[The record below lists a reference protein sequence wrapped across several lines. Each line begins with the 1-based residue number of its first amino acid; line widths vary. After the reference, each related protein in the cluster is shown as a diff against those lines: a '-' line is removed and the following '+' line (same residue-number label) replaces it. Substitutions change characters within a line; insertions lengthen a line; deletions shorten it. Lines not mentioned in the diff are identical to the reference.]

1 MTETG
6 GTRQDQERRA
16 ASGRRGTD
24 HDERYEKLVEL
35 ALDGILIHDGE
46 HIVLANAAALRL
58 AGADHRDQVIGR
70 PIEAFLNP
78 PYLKAV
84 EEALVRSGDAAALMP
99 TVRDAFR
106 RLDGSEIE
114 VEVTAIAFV
123 DRGRPY
129 AHVVVRDIT
138 ERLAVQAAARQAD
151 EYLRQAQKMEAV
163 GALAG
168 GVAHE
173 VNNMMS
179 VVLGFG
185 EFLLQDP
192 AMPEGRLP
200 DVRQIMKA
208 ADRAAVVTRELLAF
222 SRRAFHQPQI
232 LDLGPAVLGLEPVVR
247 RLLGEERHLAF
258 TADASPR
265 VRVDRGQLEQVIVN
279 LALNA
284 RDAMPTGGTLTI
296 TTAEVTLEAGVIG
309 YGGIS
314 IPAGHYGLIAVRDT
328 GVGMDPATQ
337 ARIFEPFFT
346 TKPAGEG
353 TGLGLAA
360 AYGIMEQNNGYIA
373 VGSVPGEGT
382 TFSLYLP
389 LSPEDAA
396 SETIEEQPVGLT
408 APEAGMTVLLVE
420 DEPAVRAVIVR
431 SLERGGFRVLQAP
444 DAAVALQLADRE
456 ARLDLVLTDLMM
468 PGIGGAELARRL
480 KESWPDLPVMFMSGY
495 SAEEVRRR
503 GSAHDGVLIQK
514 PFKPDT
520 LLLSVNLALAA
531 RTSQ

>member
-1 MTETG
+1 
-6 GTRQDQERRA
+6 
-16 ASGRRGTD
+16 
-24 HDERYEKLVEL
+24 VEL
-35 ALDGILIHDGE
+35 APDGILIHDGE
-46 HIVLANAAALRL
+46 QIVVANAAAVRL
-58 AGADHRDQVIGR
+58 AGAHHRDQLIGR
-70 PIEAFLNP
+70 PIDSFLNP
-78 PYLKAV
+78 PYLKAI
-84 EEALVRSGDAAALMP
+84 EEQLIGSGDNAGP
-99 TVRDAFR
+99 VSPVRDVLR
-106 RLDGSEIE
+106 RLDGSQIE
-114 VEVTAIAFV
+114 VEVTAIPFV
-123 DRGRPY
+123 DRGRAS
-129 AHVVVRDIT
+129 AHLVIRDIT
-138 ERLAVQAAARQAD
+138 ERLAAQAAGQQAE
-151 EYLRQAQKMEAV
+151 EYLRHAQKMEAV

-192 AMPEGRLP
+192 ALPEGRLP
-200 DVRQIMKA
+200 DVQQIMKA

-222 SRRAFHQPQI
+222 SRRAFHKPEL
-232 LDLGPAVLGLEPVVR
+232 LDLNVVVRELGPMVR
-247 RLLGEERHLAF
+247 RLLGEGRQLTVAF
-258 TADASPR
+258 GSPCRVWADK
-265 VRVDRGQLEQVIVN
+265 GQLEQVAVN

-296 TTAEVTLEAGVIG
+296 TTAEVTLEDGVIG
-309 YGGIS
+309 YGGA

-328 GVGMDPATQ
+328 GVGMDRATQ

-346 TKPAGEG
+346 TKPAGKG

-360 AYGIMEQNNGYIA
+360 AYGIMEQNKGYIA
-373 VGSVPGEGT
+373 VASVPGEGT

-396 SETIEEQPVGLT
+396 SETIDEQPVGLT